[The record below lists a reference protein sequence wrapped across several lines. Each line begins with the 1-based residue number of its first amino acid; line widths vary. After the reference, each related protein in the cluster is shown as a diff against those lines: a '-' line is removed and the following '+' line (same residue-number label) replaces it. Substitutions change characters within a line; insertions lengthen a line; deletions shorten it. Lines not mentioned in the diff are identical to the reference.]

1 MHSDIPI
8 LLINLDRST
17 QRLQAATEQL
27 KRWDLPFTRI
37 SAVDGKSL
45 DANTINQ
52 VFDAATARRRY
63 PYDLTI
69 GEIGCYLSHVKCWQY
84 IVDQQLD
91 FAVIL
96 EDDLRL
102 NADTPKVLSQL
113 AQITTA
119 WDYIKLASPYKF
131 RPYQRV
137 EQLTSSDAPVSLVRY
152 TEKLPSGTV
161 AQVVSYRGAQRL
173 LQQRPPFFRPI
184 DVDLQWQH
192 ELSLDTFGLLPY
204 IADNADAPSEIQQL
218 ASRKK
223 LKQRRW
229 VKLKELLR
237 FKLKI

>member
-1 MHSDIPI
+1 MHSDVPI
-8 LLINLDRST
+8 LLINLDRSK
-17 QRLQAATEQL
+17 QRLQSATEQL
-27 KRWDLPFTRI
+27 NQWRLPFTRI

-45 DANTINQ
+45 DENTVKR
-52 VFDAATARRRY
+52 VFDEDNARCRY

-84 IVDQQLD
+84 IVDHKLD

-96 EDDLRL
+96 EDDLCL
-102 NADTPKVLSQL
+102 NADTPKVLDQL
-113 AQITTA
+113 RKITTE

-131 RPYQRV
+131 RPYHIV
-137 EQLTSSDAPVSLVRY
+137 EQLTQSNPTISLVRY
-152 TEKLPSGTV
+152 RQKIPSGTV
-161 AQVVSYRGAQRL
+161 AQVISYRGAQRL

-184 DVDLQWQH
+184 DVDIQWQH
-192 ELSLDTFGLLPY
+192 ELTLDTFGLLPY

-218 ASRKK
+218 ATRKA